1 MKFSRL
7 TLAIAATL
15 GASTSFNALA
25 IELYVDIKTKQ
36 IYAEPGRGRELMGS
50 FEKVGEKTAPAA
62 VTAPVATQAEVAAI
76 KEDLALKTNEI
87 KALSEY
93 AAEAN
98 SPDSAHISLKDGIHF
113 ATKDGNFSAG
123 INGRLQ
129 VDSQIN
135 DQNLTTPNGGSFQS
149 TGSVPA
155 CPGCDPVVNGIPAVY
170 LPAGL
175 DDGVAL
181 RRARLGVEG
190 TFFKKTDYKF
200 EYDFTRGNGLNA
212 GGITDAYIRYNFSNP
227 FSVKVGA
234 FKEPFSLEEATSNR
248 YLTFIERNMAVNT
261 FVDNLNT
268 YKVGIGANYATDRWQ
283 IGSSLQTE
291 GVGGYNAYGNNSLT
305 ASTGS
310 AISTNGGVN
319 RNGGGGDTGWEVNT
333 RLTGTPWFES
343 KNKFLHVGASGSF
356 ININNNYSTAG
367 NYSNGG
373 VIFANGLGGN
383 VDRSSILNTGNLTSS
398 GAQGNPNAR
407 VADNLTRFGAESA
420 LVYNKFSAQ
429 GEYIQ
434 TNVTGKGYNNASLD
448 GYYGYVTYF
457 LTNDSRNY
465 KAKTAAW
472 DRIKPTR
479 NFDMNGGWG
488 AWELAAGYDH
498 MNLNS
503 GGVLG
508 GSASTVKGGINWFP
522 HSHLRV
528 SANYIHALDINTATQ
543 MTYAQGGSKSGTT
556 QGQAFNGAQLDM
568 FETRMQV
575 DW

>member
-1 MKFSRL
+1 MKFSKL
-7 TLAIAATL
+7 TVAIAATL
-15 GASTSFNALA
+15 GVSASFSALA
-25 IELYVDIKTKQ
+25 IDLYVDTKTKQ

-62 VTAPVATQAEVAAI
+62 VVPAATQAEVAAI

-98 SPDSAHISLKDGIHF
+98 SPESAHISLKDGIHF

-123 INGRLQ
+123 INGRMQ

-135 DQNLTTPNGGSFQS
+135 DQNLTTNNGFFGNTSPLN
-149 TGSVPA
+149 TLGMT
-155 CPGCDPVVNGIPAVY
+155 
-170 LPAGL
+170 PAGL
-175 DDGVAL
+175 NDGVAL

-248 YLTFIERNMAVNT
+248 YTTFIERNMAVNT

-291 GVGGYNAYGNNSLT
+291 GVGGYNAYGNNSLVG
-305 ASTGS
+305 STGS
-310 AISTNGGVN
+310 AINTNGGVN
-319 RNGGGGDTGWEVNT
+319 RNGGGGDTSWEVNT

-356 ININNNYSTAG
+356 ININNNYTSNGT
-367 NYSNGG
+367 YSNGG

-383 VDRSSILNTGNLTSS
+383 VDRSSILNTGNLTSTGLQS
-398 GAQGNPNAR
+398 GQNAR
-407 VADNLTRFGAESA
+407 MADNLTRFGAESA
-420 LVYNKFSAQ
+420 LVYGKFSAQ

-434 TNVTGKGYNNASLD
+434 TNVTGKGYDNASLD

-479 NFDMNGGWG
+479 NFDMKGGWG

-508 GSASTVKGGINWFP
+508 GEASTVKGGINWFP

-543 MTYAQGGSKSGTT
+543 TTYKQGGNAVGAVT

-568 FETRMQV
+568 FETRVQV